1 MIFAARTVPRGRP
14 IFSPFYSVKWRKMAV
29 GRFAQGRKGSCSHF
43 FSILQYKMEKKWPS
57 AVQNKMSQKWA
68 PNEGSFW
75 VPGKMSS
82 NWRGRW
88 LKATSPLSEMAGLG
102 PEVAQTQDLSA
113 PPSIP
118 ALVPK
123 TFLRHSSK
131 LRSSGSF
138 GWTQSRGHG
147 APGKNGHF
155 IPGTISFISAE
166 YRKSISISCGH
177 FFLILAIL
185 GYASVSIIRTS

>member
-1 MIFAARTVPRGRP
+1 MAAGRFAQGREESCSHFFSILHCKMEKKWTVIFAARTVPRGRP

-88 LKATSPLSEMAGLG
+88 LKATSPCQKWL
-102 PEVAQTQDLSA
+102 VW
-113 PPSIP
+113 
-118 ALVPK
+118 ALKSPK
-123 TFLRHSSK
+123 PR
-131 LRSSGSF
+131 
-138 GWTQSRGHG
+138 
-147 APGKNGHF
+147 
-155 IPGTISFISAE
+155 I
-166 YRKSISISCGH
+166 
-177 FFLILAIL
+177 
-185 GYASVSIIRTS
+185 

>member
-1 MIFAARTVPRGRP
+1 MVCIPSFLKEAPACAVATASFVGSAPCPAIIGLPRSSFSLSRIAQSGSWADHNKRP
-14 IFSPFYSVKWRKMAV
+14 RERERERERFYSVKWRKMAV

-88 LKATSPLSEMAGLG
+88 LKATSPCQKWL
-102 PEVAQTQDLSA
+102 VW
-113 PPSIP
+113 
-118 ALVPK
+118 ALKSPK
-123 TFLRHSSK
+123 PR
-131 LRSSGSF
+131 
-138 GWTQSRGHG
+138 
-147 APGKNGHF
+147 
-155 IPGTISFISAE
+155 I
-166 YRKSISISCGH
+166 
-177 FFLILAIL
+177 
-185 GYASVSIIRTS
+185 